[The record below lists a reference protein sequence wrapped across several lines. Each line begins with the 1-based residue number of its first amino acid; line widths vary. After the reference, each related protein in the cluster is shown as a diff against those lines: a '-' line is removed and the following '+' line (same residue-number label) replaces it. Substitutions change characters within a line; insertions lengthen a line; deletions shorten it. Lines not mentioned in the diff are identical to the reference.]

1 MSRRSALLALAALAA
16 CVRNPVTGKR
26 QLSLVSTRQEI
37 ELGRQGAAD
46 VEKTI
51 GKYPDPRVQQYVES
65 VGMRLAK
72 ASERPNLPW
81 SYAVVDDA
89 SVNAFALPGGP
100 VFVTR
105 GILTYLNSEAE
116 LAAVLGHE
124 TGHITARH
132 SAEQLSKAEL
142 AQVGL
147 GIGTIVSPE
156 LAQLGQLAGAG
167 LQLLF
172 LKFSRDD
179 ERQADQIG
187 FRYMVAQG
195 YDPRQMADLFV
206 TLGRSSK
213 GEGGGGRL
221 PEWLSTHPDPGNRE
235 KVALERAAKVPD
247 PDRLRVDRDAYLSH
261 VDGMVF
267 GEDPRQGF
275 FRGNEFL
282 QPTLRF
288 RMTFP
293 AGWAKQN
300 TPSAVVSVSPK
311 KDAALQL
318 TVAGNLSPE
327 EAMRKFFSQQ
337 GVRPASAGK
346 GTVSGLPAAAGYF
359 EAQAQQGAVA
369 GLVAFVS
376 QGGITYQILGYTAPA
391 SLAAYDG
398 AFRATL
404 GSFAPLTD
412 PAALSVQPARVAL
425 VKVPRDMSLA
435 EFGREFPSSVPVE
448 TVAIVN
454 GLPDGGTFKAGQTA
468 KRIVGGSVPK
478 S

>member
-1 MSRRSALLALAALAA
+1 MSRRTALVAAAALAA

-26 QLSLVSTRQEI
+26 QLSLVSTEQEI
-37 ELGRQGAAD
+37 EMGKQGAAD

-51 GKYPDPRVQQYVES
+51 GKYPDPKLQQYVES

-72 ASERPNLPW
+72 ASERPSLPW

-89 SVNAFALPGGP
+89 AVNAFALPGGP

-105 GILTYLNSEAE
+105 GILAYMNSEAE

-132 SAEQLSKAEL
+132 SAEQLSKAQL

-156 LAQLGQLAGAG
+156 LRQVGQLAGAG

-195 YDPRQMADLFV
+195 YDPRRMADLFV
-206 TLGRSSK
+206 TLERVSK
-213 GEGGGGRL
+213 GEGGRGRL
-221 PEWLSTHPDPGNRE
+221 PGWLSTHPDPGDRE

-247 PDRLRVDRDAYLSH
+247 PDRLQVDRERYLSH
-261 VDGMVF
+261 VNGIVF

-275 FRGNEFL
+275 FRGDEFL

-300 TPSAVVSVSPK
+300 APSY
-311 KDAALQL
+311 DA
-318 TVAGNLSPE
+318 S
-327 EAMRKFFSQQ
+327 EA
-337 GVRPASAGK
+337 
-346 GTVSGLPAAAGYF
+346 
-359 EAQAQQGAVA
+359 GAV
-369 GLVAFVS
+369 
-376 QGGITYQILGYTAPA
+376 
-391 SLAAYDG
+391 
-398 AFRATL
+398 
-404 GSFAPLTD
+404 
-412 PAALSVQPARVAL
+412 
-425 VKVPRDMSLA
+425 
-435 EFGREFPSSVPVE
+435 
-448 TVAIVN
+448 
-454 GLPDGGTFKAGQTA
+454 
-468 KRIVGGSVPK
+468 
-478 S
+478 